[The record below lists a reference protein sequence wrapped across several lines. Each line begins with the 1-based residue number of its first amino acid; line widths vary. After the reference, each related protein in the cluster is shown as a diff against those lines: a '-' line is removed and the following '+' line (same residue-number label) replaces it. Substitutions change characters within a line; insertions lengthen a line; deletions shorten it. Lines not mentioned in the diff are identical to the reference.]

1 LVAVKE
7 ELGIERLADAG
18 VEVIA
23 DRRTIVTALP
33 LKKAARERLARLLDA
48 RVLDVRDPFYE
59 PDMVLTPACSPQ
71 LIGALKRKYNGARV
85 VIVELDDWDLDI
97 EFNGPVKRLL
107 RAGADAYLLADSL
120 EELANKI
127 GGTGHPQPTESEAS
141 TTGELATGSTVD
153 DLIAAFLRESI
164 EYSTRAHA
172 DTSEP
177 EPRRP

>member
-1 LVAVKE
+1 VKK
-7 ELGIERLADAG
+7 ELGTERLAGAG
-18 VEVIA
+18 VEVIP

-71 LIGALKRKYNGARV
+71 LIGAMKRKYNGARV

-97 EFNGPVKRLL
+97 ELNGPVKRLL
-107 RAGADAYLLADSL
+107 HAGADAYVLADSL

-127 GGTGHPQPTESEAS
+127 GTGHPQPAESERS
-141 TTGELATGSTVD
+141 TANELATGTTVD
-153 DLIAAFLRESI
+153 ELVASSLRESI

-172 DTSEP
+172 HTSVP

>member
-1 LVAVKE
+1 MKE
-7 ELGIERLADAG
+7 ELGIELLAETG
-18 VEVIA
+18 VEVIP

-48 RVLDVRDPFYE
+48 RVLDVREPFDE

-71 LIGALKRKYNGARV
+71 LIGALKHKYHGARV

-97 EFNGPVKRLL
+97 ELGGPVKRLL
-107 RAGADAYLLADSL
+107 DAGADAYVLADSVD
-120 EELANKI
+120 ELANKI
-127 GGTGHPQPTESEAS
+127 GPGHPQPAESERSTAGEL
-141 TTGELATGSTVD
+141 TTGATVD
-153 DLIAAFLRESI
+153 ALIAAFLRESI

-172 DTSEP
+172 DTSAP